1 MNRDE
6 FLNKSFKIP
15 VYPVIPVDSF
25 LDENCFE
32 NYSKMFCPHETK
44 PEIIMKLRILYHG
57 NCFDGVS
64 SAAIFTKFYKTKIH
78 ADAEVFYTPTMH
90 RAGNAFDREQF
101 DGEENAIVDF
111 KYCADE
117 RLTWWFDHH
126 QSAFLS
132 EEDREHF
139 LADTSGKK
147 FLDTTSKSCAE
158 FIARIAKEKFG
169 FEDESLAELIEWAHI
184 IDGAL
189 YESAAQCVELRSPAL
204 KLMQVIEGEKDANF
218 VEKIIHDLT
227 EKSLD
232 EIVES
237 PEIQAKL
244 KPILQQHWRTVEL
257 IKEKAAYDRGVVS
270 FDLTDE
276 KIDGYNKFIP
286 YYFYP
291 ETTYN
296 VALTQSDF
304 RTKISVGSNPWAP
317 RPRLHNI
324 AEICERYGGGG
335 HAVVGAVSLK
345 PDALEKGKRIM
356 KEIIEELRFDD

>member
-1 MNRDE
+1 
-6 FLNKSFKIP
+6 
-15 VYPVIPVDSF
+15 
-25 LDENCFE
+25 
-32 NYSKMFCPHETK
+32 
-44 PEIIMKLRILYHG
+44 MKLKILYHG

-64 SAAIFTKFYKTKIH
+64 SAAVFTKFYRAKVDAN
-78 ADAEVFYTPTMH
+78 ADVSYTPTMH

-101 DGEENAIVDF
+101 DGDENAIVDF
-111 KYCADE
+111 KYCPDE

-126 QSAFLS
+126 QSAFLTPS
-132 EEDREHF
+132 DEQHF
-139 LADTSGKK
+139 LADNSGKK

-189 YESAAQCVELRSPAL
+189 YESPAQCVELRSSAL
-204 KLMQVIEGEKDANF
+204 KLMQVIEGEKDPAF
-218 VEKIIHDLT
+218 VENIIHLLT
-227 EKSLD
+227 ESTLD

-237 PEIQAKL
+237 EEIQSRL
-244 KPILQQHWRTVEL
+244 TPILERHWNTVNL
-257 IKEKAAYDRGVVS
+257 IKERAVYERGVVR
-270 FDLTDE
+270 FDLTDTD
-276 KIDGYNKFIP
+276 IDGYNKFIP

-291 ETTYN
+291 ETTYT
-296 VALTQSDF
+296 VSLSQSVY

-317 RPRLHNI
+317 RPRTHNI

-345 PDALEKGKRIM
+345 PDDLELGRKYM
-356 KEIIEELRFDD
+356 YEIIEELQFAEQ

>member
-1 MNRDE
+1 
-6 FLNKSFKIP
+6 
-15 VYPVIPVDSF
+15 
-25 LDENCFE
+25 
-32 NYSKMFCPHETK
+32 
-44 PEIIMKLRILYHG
+44 MKLRILYHG

-64 SAAIFTKFYKTKIH
+64 SAAVFSKFYRTKLH
-78 ADAEVFYTPTMH
+78 PDAEIAYTPTMH

-101 DGEENAIVDF
+101 DGDENAIVDF
-111 KYCADE
+111 KYCPDE

-132 EEDREHF
+132 KSDEENF

-158 FIARIAKEKFG
+158 FIARVVKEKFD
-169 FEDESLAELIEWAHI
+169 FDDPSLAELIEWAHN

-189 YESAAQCVELRSPAL
+189 YESPAQCVELRTPAL
-204 KLMQVIEGEKDANF
+204 KLMQVIEGEKDPAF
-218 VEKIIHDLT
+218 VEVIIRRLQD
-227 EKSLD
+227 ESLS
-232 EIVES
+232 EIVDS

-244 KPILQQHWRTVEL
+244 EPILERHWSTVNL
-257 IKEKAAYDRGVVS
+257 IKERARYERGVVS
-270 FDLTDE
+270 FDLTDTG
-276 KIDGYNKFIP
+276 IDGYNKFIP

-296 VALTQSDF
+296 VALTRSEF
-304 RTKISVGSNPWAP
+304 RTKISVGSNPWSP

-324 AEICERYGGGG
+324 AEICEKYGGGG

-345 PDALEKGKRIM
+345 REDLELGKRYM
-356 KEIIEELRFDD
+356 QEIIETLQFPD

>member
-1 MNRDE
+1 
-6 FLNKSFKIP
+6 
-15 VYPVIPVDSF
+15 
-25 LDENCFE
+25 
-32 NYSKMFCPHETK
+32 
-44 PEIIMKLRILYHG
+44 MKLRILYHG

-64 SAAIFTKFYKTKIH
+64 AAAVFTKFYRAKV
-78 ADAEVFYTPTMH
+78 DPEAEVYYTPTMH

-101 DGEENAIVDF
+101 DGDENAIVDF
-111 KYCADE
+111 KYCPDE

-132 EEDREHF
+132 PSDQEHF

-158 FIARIAKEKFG
+158 FIARIAKEKYD

-189 YESAAQCVELRSPAL
+189 YESPAQCVELRSSAL
-204 KLMQVIEGEKDANF
+204 KLMQVIEGEKDPVF
-218 VEKIIHDLT
+218 VEKIIRYLT
-227 EKSLD
+227 ERSLD

-237 PEIQAKL
+237 EEIQAKL
-244 KPILQQHWRTVEL
+244 TPILERHWNTVNL
-257 IKEKAAYDRGVVS
+257 IKERAKYERGVVR
-270 FDLTDE
+270 FDLTDTD
-276 KIDGYNKFIP
+276 IDGYNKFIP

-296 VALTQSDF
+296 VALTQSEF
-304 RTKISVGSNPWAP
+304 RTKISVGSNPWSP
-317 RPRLHNI
+317 RPRTHNI

-345 PDALEKGKRIM
+345 PDELDLGRKYMA
-356 KEIIEELRFDD
+356 EIIAQLQFSE

>member
-1 MNRDE
+1 
-6 FLNKSFKIP
+6 
-15 VYPVIPVDSF
+15 
-25 LDENCFE
+25 
-32 NYSKMFCPHETK
+32 
-44 PEIIMKLRILYHG
+44 MKLRILYHG

-64 SAAIFTKFYKTKIH
+64 SAAIFTKFYLDKVH
-78 ADAEVFYTPTMH
+78 ADAEVAYTPTMH

-101 DGEENAIVDF
+101 DGDDNAIVDF
-111 KYCADE
+111 KYCPDE

-132 EEDREHF
+132 KEDEQHF

-158 FIARIAKEKFG
+158 FIARIAKDEFG
-169 FEDESLAELIEWAHI
+169 FDDPSLAELIEWAHI

-189 YESAAQCVELRSPAL
+189 YESPAQCVELRSSAL
-204 KLMQVIEGEKDANF
+204 KLMQVIEGEKDPAF
-218 VEKIIHDLT
+218 VEQIIRMLT
-227 EKSLD
+227 VQSLD

-237 PEIQAKL
+237 TEIQTRL
-244 KPILQQHWRTVEL
+244 TPILERHWNTVEL
-257 IKEKAAYDRGVVS
+257 IKERAKYERGVVS
-270 FDLTDE
+270 FDLTDTGV
-276 KIDGYNKFIP
+276 DGYNKFIP

-296 VALTQSDF
+296 VALTQSEF
-304 RTKISVGSNPWAP
+304 RTKISVGSNPWSP

-345 PDALEKGKRIM
+345 PNELEKGKQYM
-356 KEIIEELRFDD
+356 QEIIEELRFED

>member
-1 MNRDE
+1 
-6 FLNKSFKIP
+6 
-15 VYPVIPVDSF
+15 
-25 LDENCFE
+25 
-32 NYSKMFCPHETK
+32 
-44 PEIIMKLRILYHG
+44 MKLRILYHG

-64 SAAIFTKFYKTKIH
+64 SAAIFTKFYRSVIQPE
-78 ADAEVFYTPTMH
+78 AEVAYTPTMH

-101 DGEENAIVDF
+101 DGDENAIVDF
-111 KYCADE
+111 KYCPDE

-132 EEDREHF
+132 KEDELHF

-158 FIARIAKEKFG
+158 FIARVAKDKFG
-169 FEDESLAELIEWAHI
+169 FQDDSLAELVEWAHI

-189 YESAAQCVELRSPAL
+189 YESPAQCVELRSSAL
-204 KLMQVIEGEKDANF
+204 KLMQVIEGEKDPSF
-218 VEKIIHDLT
+218 VEKIIRMLT
-227 EKSLD
+227 ESSLD
-232 EIVES
+232 EIVAK
-237 PEIQAKL
+237 PEIQERL
-244 KPILQQHWRTVEL
+244 EPILKRHWETVEL
-257 IKEKAAYDRGVVS
+257 IKERAVYDRGVVS
-270 FDLTDE
+270 FDLTDTN
-276 KIDGYNKFIP
+276 IDGYNKFIP

-296 VALTQSDF
+296 IALTRSDF
-304 RTKISVGSNPWAP
+304 RTKISVGSNPWSP

-345 PDALEKGKRIM
+345 REDLELGKRYM
-356 KEIIEELRFDD
+356 QEIIETVRFEN